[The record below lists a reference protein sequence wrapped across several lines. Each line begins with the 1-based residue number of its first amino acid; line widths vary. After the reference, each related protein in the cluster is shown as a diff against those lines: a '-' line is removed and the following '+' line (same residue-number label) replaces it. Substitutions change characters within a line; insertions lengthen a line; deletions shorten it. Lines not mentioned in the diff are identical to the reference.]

1 MTWEPLSRDLFFAVR
16 LYSVLHVHAVDRRR
30 KTSQCYHVVH
40 KIMRSFMKYASKS
53 CKGSTVKAKFA
64 AYFKEITFLLRYALG
79 MRQRLNGA
87 TETIC

>member
-1 MTWEPLSRDLFFAVR
+1 
-16 LYSVLHVHAVDRRR
+16 
-30 KTSQCYHVVH
+30 
-40 KIMRSFMKYASKS
+40 MKYASKS

-79 MRQRLNGA
+79 MQQRLNGA